1 MGMAIEYDEPD
12 GRAEFYRMREYIWQ
26 LELANGKLR
35 KSQDTLRVAMDE
47 VLGYMSEGGMGAYEQ
62 SQMLLSAL
70 KAVEWVPI
78 VDIWDE
84 NVIGCACC
92 GATKEWGKH
101 HPKCNVGTAIAAV
114 EGV

>member
-1 MGMAIEYDEPD
+1 MDMRRGLDFDDTVLPD
-12 GRAEFYRMREYIWQ
+12 DV
-26 LELANGKLR
+26 LP
-35 KSQDTLRVAMDE
+35 
-47 VLGYMSEGGMGAYEQ
+47 LGYDNDPRPSYREQ
-62 SQMLLSAL
+62 LKLSQEKLYKLEAQRDKLLSAL

-101 HPKCNVGTAIAAV
+101 HPRCNVGTAIAAV